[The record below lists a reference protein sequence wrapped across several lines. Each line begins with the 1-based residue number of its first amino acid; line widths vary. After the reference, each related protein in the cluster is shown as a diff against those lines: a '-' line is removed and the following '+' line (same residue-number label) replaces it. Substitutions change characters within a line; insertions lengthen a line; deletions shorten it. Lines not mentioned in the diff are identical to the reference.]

1 MSEARRSYRYFDV
14 IMAASVA
21 ALLCSELI
29 GVGKVS
35 VIAGVEYGTAI
46 IFFPVNFLFGDVIT
60 EVYGYARSRRVLW
73 VGFGALLF
81 ATAMGQ
87 TVLAIPAA
95 PSYQNQAALETVFGS
110 TPRIVLATFAAM
122 TVGEFVNSY
131 ILARMKVATGGKHL
145 WMRTIGSTIAG
156 EAVNT
161 LLFYPIAF
169 YGLWEMATLQHV
181 MLSDYVIKVLWEVV
195 ATPVTYQLVGW
206 LKRTEGEDFFD
217 TKTDFTPFS
226 MKV

>member
-1 MSEARRSYRYFDV
+1 VRNYRYFDL

-35 VIAGVEYGTAI
+35 TIAGIEFGTAI

-73 VGFGALLF
+73 TGFVALLF

-87 TVLAIPAA
+87 SVLAIPAA
-95 PSYQNQAALETVFGS
+95 PSYTGQEHLEFVFGS

-131 ILARMKVATGGKHL
+131 VLARMKVVTKGRYL

-169 YGLWEMATLQHV
+169 YGLWSFATLQHV
-181 MLSDYVIKVLWEVV
+181 MLSDYVIKVMWEVV
-195 ATPVTYQLVGW
+195 ATPLTYKLVSS
-206 LKRTEGEDFFD
+206 LKRAEGEDYFD
-217 TKTDFTPFS
+217 TDTNFTPFS